1 MKNPLQNT
9 FIFMIIIGVI
19 NCTWRSNKKYFC
31 AIAFFAAGN
40 KNIHNVE
47 IR

>member
-1 MKNPLQNT
+1 MKNPLQNR

-19 NCTWRSNKKYFC
+19 NYTWRSHKKYFC
-31 AIAFFAAGN
+31 AIVFFAAGN
-40 KNIHNVE
+40 KNPHNVE